1 MMVFS
6 INRLTIQYSRDIH
19 RDFFTR
25 GGSIIIDEMSEDEN
39 YLTLQGASKKSGI
52 CFMIIISIKL
62 NTNLVGM
69 YLICKLGSIAPSGVQ
84 KHFCTVS
91 GS

>member
-1 MMVFS
+1 MGVWEK
-6 INRLTIQYSRDIH
+6 LTDDNDRE
-19 RDFFTR
+19 
-25 GGSIIIDEMSEDEN
+25 GGRQQEN
-39 YLTLQGASKKSGI
+39 YRVPQKKSGI